1 MGGVNFV
8 ALLGWPKTQQLP
20 PLARW
25 ELLSV
30 LCLGA
35 GAVTLRAVAQ
45 CAHSASLLRVDIV
58 LGQNGWAAVLQLLWV
73 IKRIVQAARLVTAL
87 GGAHD
92 EFCNL

>member
-1 MGGVNFV
+1 MSGVSIV

-20 PLARW
+20 TLMGR
-25 ELLSV
+25 ELLSA
-30 LCLGA
+30 LSLGA
-35 GAVTLRAVAQ
+35 GAITLRAVAQ

>member
-1 MGGVNFV
+1 MSGVSIV
-8 ALLGWPKTQQLP
+8 AFLDVPKAQQLP
-20 PLARW
+20 PLTRRK
-25 ELLSV
+25 LLSV

-45 CAHSASLLRVDIV
+45 RAHSASLLSVNIV

-87 GGAHD
+87 G
-92 EFCNL
+92 